1 MNNEEFNLDIFENA
15 DDETKKKIAAHCP
28 ASDKEKERMFAM
40 SRKIYN
46 ERSKDNN
53 YDGNIEVSGVEQ
65 YKKPIWQRFTSI
77 ASALLLITAIGV
89 GGGLMLKNRAS
100 SPMADL
106 SSEDSTTSETSTT
119 TEAEPA
125 PSPFGDL
132 NGYKIK
138 IAKTNPSVEFEPDE
152 GICEKMISIFN
163 NGEWTQLPNDTSQDP
178 ALADAIH
185 ITLTKD
191 DSTILLL
198 LLYND
203 NTIIS
208 DYGTTQDKWEVN
220 KEIPEI
226 IYTAIPESMKE
237 SFLNTEASSD
247 NDTIEMPDVENM
259 YKDLAVETLNVRG
272 IKVEV
277 YNIEVNTIKPG
288 YVIYSDPKVGEMI
301 PKGTSVKLYVS
312 TEGKESVTVDN
323 YIGMTV
329 EDASELASYYSLR
342 VNTQSVDSSEKEG
355 TVIDQEPKV
364 KEEIEPGSTITL
376 YVSNGNPSTE

>member
-89 GGGLMLKNRAS
+89 GGGLMLKNRGS
-100 SPMADL
+100 SPMAEVP
-106 SSEDSTTSETSTT
+106 SEDSATSEATT
-119 TEAEPA
+119 TEDESPI
-125 PSPFGDL
+125 SPFGNLD
-132 NGYKIK
+132 GYKIK
-138 IAKTNPSVEFEPDE
+138 IENTNPSVEFEPDE

-163 NGEWTQLPNDTSQDP
+163 TGEWTQLPNDTSQDP

-185 ITLTKD
+185 IILTKD
-191 DSTILLL
+191 DSTIFL

-203 NTIIS
+203 NTILS
-208 DYGTTQDKWEVN
+208 EYGTTQDKWEVN

-226 IYTAIPESMKE
+226 IYAAILESMKE
-237 SFLNTEASSD
+237 SFLNMETSSD

-259 YKDLAVETLNVRG
+259 YKDLAIEILDVRG
-272 IKVEV
+272 IKVEE
-277 YNIEVNTIKPG
+277 YNIEVNTVKPG
-288 YVIYSDPKVGEMI
+288 YVISSDPKAGEMI

-312 TEGKESVTVDN
+312 KESKESVTVDN

-329 EDASELASYYSLR
+329 EDASVLASYYSLR

>member
-15 DDETKKKIAAHCP
+15 DDETKKIIAAHCP

-89 GGGLMLKNRAS
+89 GGGLMLKNRGS
-100 SPMADL
+100 SPMAEVP
-106 SSEDSTTSETSTT
+106 SEDSATSEATT
-119 TEAEPA
+119 TEDESPI
-125 PSPFGDL
+125 SPFGNLD
-132 NGYKIK
+132 GYKIK
-138 IAKTNPSVEFEPDE
+138 IENTNPSVEFEPDE

-163 NGEWTQLPNDTSQDP
+163 TGEWTQLPNDTSQDP

-185 ITLTKD
+185 IILTKD
-191 DSTILLL
+191 DSTIFL

-203 NTIIS
+203 NTILS
-208 DYGTTQDKWEVN
+208 EYGTTQDKWEVN

-226 IYTAIPESMKE
+226 IYAAILESMKE
-237 SFLNTEASSD
+237 SFLNMETSSD

-259 YKDLAVETLNVRG
+259 YKDLAIEILDVRG
-272 IKVEV
+272 IKVEE
-277 YNIEVNTIKPG
+277 YNIEVNTVKPG
-288 YVIYSDPKVGEMI
+288 YVISSDPKAGEMI

-312 TEGKESVTVDN
+312 KESKESVTVDN

-329 EDASELASYYSLR
+329 EDASVLASYYSLR

-364 KEEIEPGSTITL
+364 KEEIESGSTITL
-376 YVSNGNPSTE
+376 YVSNGNPSNE

>member
-1 MNNEEFNLDIFENA
+1 MNNEELNLDIFENA

-89 GGGLMLKNRAS
+89 GGGLMLKNRGS
-100 SPMADL
+100 SPMAEVP
-106 SSEDSTTSETSTT
+106 SEDSATSEATT
-119 TEAEPA
+119 TEDESPI
-125 PSPFGDL
+125 SPFGNLD
-132 NGYKIK
+132 GYKIK

-185 ITLTKD
+185 IVLTKD
-191 DSTILLL
+191 DSTIFL

-203 NTIIS
+203 NTILS
-208 DYGTTQDKWEVN
+208 EYGRTQEKWEVN

-226 IYTAIPESMKE
+226 INTSIPESMKE

-247 NDTIEMPDVENM
+247 DDTIEMPDVEYM
-259 YKDLAVETLNVRG
+259 HKDLAVETLYLRG

-277 YNIEVNTIKPG
+277 YNIEVNTVKPG

-312 TEGKESVTVDN
+312 TESKESVTVDN

-329 EDASELASYYSLR
+329 EDASVLASYYSLR
-342 VNTQSVDSSEKEG
+342 VQTQSVDSSEKEG

>member
-53 YDGNIEVSGVEQ
+53 YDRNIEVSGVEQ

-89 GGGLMLKNRAS
+89 GGGLMLKNRGS
-100 SPMADL
+100 SPMAEVP
-106 SSEDSTTSETSTT
+106 SEDSATSEATT
-119 TEAEPA
+119 TEDESPI
-125 PSPFGDL
+125 SPFGNLD
-132 NGYKIK
+132 GYKIK

-178 ALADAIH
+178 ALAD
-185 ITLTKD
+185 
-191 DSTILLL
+191 DSTIFL

-203 NTIIS
+203 NTILS
-208 DYGTTQDKWEVN
+208 EYGRTQEKWEVN

-226 IYTAIPESMKE
+226 INTSIPESMKE

-247 NDTIEMPDVENM
+247 DDTIEMPDVEYM
-259 YKDLAVETLNVRG
+259 HKDLAVETLYLRG

-277 YNIEVNTIKPG
+277 YNIEVNTVKPG

-312 TEGKESVTVDN
+312 TESKESVTVDN

-329 EDASELASYYSLR
+329 EDASVLASYYSLR
-342 VNTQSVDSSEKEG
+342 VQTQSVDSSEKEDD
-355 TVIDQEPKV
+355 VRI
-364 KEEIEPGSTITL
+364 
-376 YVSNGNPSTE
+376 